1 MRAVLDTNVLVSA
14 LLFGGIP
21 ETVLRRGLEGGFVL
35 ISSATLL
42 DELEDIITGRFA
54 FARNRA
60 RLIRDELEA
69 VVDLVEP
76 DRLPAVSRDPDDD
89 HVLAAAV
96 AGLAD
101 AVVTGDKDLLVLE
114 QHEGVAILTARS
126 FWDGLPQTS

>member
-21 ETVLRRGLEGGFVL
+21 EAVLRRGLEGGFVL

-42 DELEDIITGRFA
+42 DELEDILTGRFA